1 MLRSKVRE
9 RERDRHLEKMHHRK
23 PLQFWCS
30 KQTYSPNSQKSAKKI
45 HTIICKKK
53 VSRIIG
59 IISAITLS
67 SKQTRKHASVFLS
80 VSLSHHYCWQLPSY
94 VKTPSWLLWAHFYG
108 PRLVSDVCFWPLF
121 RTLSTDFRKVL
132 KSTPFPWDLGNCSF
146 PFWRRLPS
154 FSLGSLFVCLSVAV
168 VTISVAATSM
178 RKDFRCKFSQEE
190 SEDDGYDGNSTK
202 TLHDDPESWTSRFL
216 SLTPVLSSFLCARL
230 VLVTTASWHMLVL
243 CISWGS
249 KVSKFGESLLLF
261 SVIFVKRRVKFS
273 VCRILLLLSMF
284 GQFLFPLF
292 WSNLYL
298 RSGWMLECGGV
309 YNSKDAT
316 TYVVIIIIIISRYG

>member
-1 MLRSKVRE
+1 MLCSKVRE

-23 PLQFWCS
+23 PLQFCCS

-59 IISAITLS
+59 IISVITLS

-132 KSTPFPWDLGNCSF
+132 K
-146 PFWRRLPS
+146 RVHS
-154 FSLGSLFVCLSVAV
+154 FSLGLRQLFFPLLEKTSFLLSRIIVCLFVC
-168 VTISVAATSM
+168 
-178 RKDFRCKFSQEE
+178 CCC
-190 SEDDGYDGNSTK
+190 Y
-202 TLHDDPESWTSRFL
+202 
-216 SLTPVLSSFLCARL
+216 
-230 VLVTTASWHMLVL
+230 
-243 CISWGS
+243 
-249 KVSKFGESLLLF
+249 
-261 SVIFVKRRVKFS
+261 
-273 VCRILLLLSMF
+273 
-284 GQFLFPLF
+284 
-292 WSNLYL
+292 YL
-298 RSGWMLECGGV
+298 RCCDFHEERLPLQILTRREWGWWLRRQQHED
-309 YNSKDAT
+309 SAWW
-316 TYVVIIIIIISRYG
+316 SRKLNIKIRVWSSRWRRSQCPCK

>member
-1 MLRSKVRE
+1 MDLG
-9 RERDRHLEKMHHRK
+9 L
-23 PLQFWCS
+23 
-30 KQTYSPNSQKSAKKI
+30 
-45 HTIICKKK
+45 
-53 VSRIIG
+53 
-59 IISAITLS
+59 
-67 SKQTRKHASVFLS
+67 FL
-80 VSLSHHYCWQLPSY
+80 
-94 VKTPSWLLWAHFYG
+94 TF
-108 PRLVSDVCFWPLF
+108 VSDRCFGLCQLISGRFW
-121 RTLSTDFRKVL
+121 REC
-132 KSTPFPWDLGNCSF
+132 TPFPWDLGNCSF
-146 PFWRRLPS
+146 PFWRRLLS

-168 VTISVAATSM
+168 VTFSVAATSM
-178 RKDFRCKFSQEE
+178 RKDFRYKFSQEE

-273 VCRILLLLSMF
+273 VCRILLLLPMF

-316 TYVVIIIIIISRYG
+316 TYVVIIIIIIISRYG